1 MHNVRTSPAAAPST
15 AQSATVGAVTA
26 AISAPLIP
34 LPNLPHPSLVH
45 APAALAAAGTSSSS
59 ASAAS
64 LDWRTIDLVIFDVDG
79 TLYDQRKLRRAM
91 FKLLLQHAWQ
101 TRSLDTLLTLRTFRQ
116 VREALGN
123 QPGADFLRLQYAQT
137 ASRRG
142 KTPTEV
148 REMTFEWMESRP
160 LALLKACR
168 YPHVAELFAGLR
180 AAGKQIAVFSDY
192 PAGAKLVA
200 LGLNNIAP
208 ASTPAAASGRRADPE
223 VTEDAADLQADS
235 SDFGDFWKPG
245 ELDDPDEASKPVDSG
260 KPAQRTTVKS
270 ADSDEREALEIEFGK
285 ASGKASGN
293 ASGSSPGLGPASD
306 PDLPRVGEMQPIG
319 PIVCATD
326 PDIARLKP
334 DPAGLLA
341 ILRLTGVAP
350 GRALMIG
357 DRFDRDALAAERA
370 GVRCLIRGRKPL
382 AAGAHPRAQTF
393 DAYDDPLFK
402 PVLPG

>member
-1 MHNVRTSPAAAPST
+1 MHNVRTAPAAAPST
-15 AQSATVGAVTA
+15 AQSASVGAVTA
-26 AISAPLIP
+26 AVPAPLLP
-34 LPNLPHPSLVH
+34 LPNLPHPPLLH
-45 APAALAAAGTSSSS
+45 APAAPVSAGTLSSS

-91 FKLLLQHAWQ
+91 FKLLLRHAWQ
-101 TRSLDTLLTLRTFRQ
+101 TRSLDTLLTLRAFRQ

-148 REMTFEWMESRP
+148 REMTSEWMESCP

-168 YPHVAELFAGLR
+168 YPHVAELFAGLH

-208 ASTPAAASGRRADPE
+208 ASTPAAASGSRPDPE
-223 VTEDAADLQADS
+223 VTEDAADSKAGS

-245 ELDDPDEASKPVDSG
+245 ELDEPDEVSKPVESG
-260 KPAQRTTVKS
+260 KPARRTAMKNAEVGK
-270 ADSDEREALEIEFGK
+270 REALEIEP
-285 ASGKASGN
+285 GN
-293 ASGSSPGLGPASD
+293 ASGNGPAVD
-306 PDLPRVGEMQPIG
+306 FGMLAGPTQPIG
-319 PIVCATD
+319 PIVCAID

-350 GRALMIG
+350 GRAVMIG

-402 PVLPG
+402 PMLPG

>member
-1 MHNVRTSPAAAPST
+1 M
-15 AQSATVGAVTA
+15 
-26 AISAPLIP
+26 
-34 LPNLPHPSLVH
+34 
-45 APAALAAAGTSSSS
+45 
-59 ASAAS
+59 
-64 LDWRTIDLVIFDVDG
+64 IFDVDG

-148 REMTFEWMESRP
+148 REMAFEWMESRP

-168 YPHVAELFAGLR
+168 YPQVAELFAGLR

-223 VTEDAADLQADS
+223 VTEDAADSQADS

-245 ELDDPDEASKPVDSG
+245 ELDDPDEASKPVDSS
-260 KPAQRTTVKS
+260 KPALRTAVKT
-270 ADSDEREALEIEFGK
+270 ADADKRDANKNEPDT
-285 ASGKASGN
+285 ASGN
-293 ASGSSPGLGPASD
+293 ASGNGPAVD
-306 PDLPRVGEMQPIG
+306 FGMLAGQTQPIG

-341 ILRLTGVAP
+341 ILRLTGVDP

-382 AAGAHPRAQTF
+382 AAGAHPRARTF

>member
-1 MHNVRTSPAAAPST
+1 MSSMTSNSTDTSP
-15 AQSATVGAVTA
+15 SATR
-26 AISAPLIP
+26 
-34 LPNLPHPSLVH
+34 
-45 APAALAAAGTSSSS
+45 AALSLPAPTFSS
-59 ASAAS
+59 S
-64 LDWRTIDLVIFDVDG
+64 LDWRNIDLVIFDVDG
-79 TLYDQRKLRRAM
+79 TLYDQRKLRWAM
-91 FKLLLQHAWQ
+91 FKLLLRHAWQ
-101 TRSLDTLLTLRTFRQ
+101 TRSLDTLLTLRAFRQ

-160 LALLKACR
+160 LALLEACR
-168 YPHVAELFAGLR
+168 YPQVAELFAGLR

-200 LGLNNIAP
+200 LKLNNVAP
-208 ASTPAAASGRRADPE
+208 AAESGRRADPKL
-223 VTEDAADLQADS
+223 TEDAADSETDS

-245 ELDDPDEASKPVDSG
+245 ELDEPGEVSTPLELG
-260 KPAQRTTVKS
+260 KPALRAAVNT
-270 ADSDEREALEIEFGK
+270 ADFDKRKREMNEPGT
-285 ASGKASGN
+285 
-293 ASGSSPGLGPASD
+293 ASGSASGDALGLGPTVD
-306 PDLPRVGEMQPIG
+306 TGVLGGQTQPIG

-393 DAYDDPLFK
+393 DAYDDPVFK
-402 PVLPG
+402 PVLPS